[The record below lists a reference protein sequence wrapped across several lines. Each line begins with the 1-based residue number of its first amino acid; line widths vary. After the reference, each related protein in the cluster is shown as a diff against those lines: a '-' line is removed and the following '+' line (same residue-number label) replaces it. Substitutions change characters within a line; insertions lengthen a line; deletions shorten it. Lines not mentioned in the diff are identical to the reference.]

1 MGQTTVHG
9 TDLTYLKYLHKKLD
23 HLKFVIYKQNVITS
37 LSLKQLHVKQSM
49 YIISF
54 TGEK

>member
-9 TDLTYLKYLHKKLD
+9 TDLTYLKYLQKQLD
-23 HLKFVIYKQNVITS
+23 HLKFVIYKQNVIINLT
-37 LSLKQLHVKQSM
+37 LKQLNVKQST

-54 TGEK
+54 TAEK

>member
-54 TGEK
+54 TAEK

>member
-9 TDLTYLKYLHKKLD
+9 TDLTYLKYLHKKLN

-37 LSLKQLHVKQSM
+37 LTLKQLHVKQSM
-49 YIISF
+49 YIISL
-54 TGEK
+54 TAEK

>member
-23 HLKFVIYKQNVITS
+23 HLKFVIYKQNVITR
-37 LSLKQLHVKQSM
+37 LTLKQLHVKQSM

-54 TGEK
+54 TAEK